1 MKNKLKNREKDERME
16 RVGEAFVYLSN
27 HKLIT
32 CDTARIYTIDISCLC
47 VCTYVYV
54 CVSCVFISMCNFG
67 NTQITGLVAVPLLE
81 SEEFAWILSRRVC
94 VCVRQLLQTDLIFTL
109 YHRIILIVQAC
120 LLQLTHIKA
129 QSCSENAVTS
139 SVTSDGE
146 QTVWMRRSAE

>member
-32 CDTARIYTIDISCLC
+32 CDIARIYTIDISCLC
-47 VCTYVYV
+47 VRTYVYV

-94 VCVRQLLQTDLIFTL
+94 VCVYVSFFR
-109 YHRIILIVQAC
+109 
-120 LLQLTHIKA
+120 LT
-129 QSCSENAVTS
+129 
-139 SVTSDGE
+139 
-146 QTVWMRRSAE
+146 